1 MVCRC
6 DYHSAQRAAAAAAG
20 PHPSKP
26 HPGFPHPSVH
36 PAARPPCCPIQAS
49 LTPLRTLLPGP
60 LVASHSADFVCQSPL
75 LPACGLDRAAVQQ
88 VGPCPRGAAGPAA
101 GPAAIAVHGR
111 LGRCPLIAAGQAAGQ
126 AGRCWAVRQEVS
138 WAPLGRLGAGWTG
151 WVLARQAGRKAWG
164 LAGSRL
170 QSPVGGGHTPLQ
182 HLLCITCSAVPPPL
196 HHLSAPPPLHHL
208 LCIVSSAPPPPLH
221 IILCSLFMRSHPAT
235 ARDARTLR
243 LDLSLRH
250 LSFVPCPRFR
260 S

>member
-170 QSPVGGGHTPLQ
+170 QSPVGGGILLCSTSSASPAPQYL
-182 HLLCITCSAVPPPL
+182 LLCITS
-196 HHLSAPPPLHHL
+196 LHHL
-208 LCIVSSAPPPPLH
+208 LCTTSSASSPLH
-221 IILCSLFMRSHPAT
+221 HLPLCTSSSAVCSC
-235 ARDARTLR
+235 AATLR
-243 LDLSLRH
+243 LRGMHGHSG
-250 LSFVPCPRFR
+250 ST
-260 S
+260 